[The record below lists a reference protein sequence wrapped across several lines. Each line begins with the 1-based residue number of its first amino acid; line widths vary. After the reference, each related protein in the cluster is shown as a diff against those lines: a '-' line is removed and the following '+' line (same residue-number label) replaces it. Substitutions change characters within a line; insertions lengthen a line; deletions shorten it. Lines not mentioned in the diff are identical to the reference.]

1 LNKLVRNEQKKLRA
15 NLYNGVAIAAVAI
28 GGLTQ
33 AATMVQSATI
43 LPGAPY
49 FVVICL
55 SAAYIL
61 HMLGWF
67 SLRELEE

>member
-1 LNKLVRNEQKKLRA
+1 LNKLVRNEQKKLKA
-15 NLYNGVAIAAVAI
+15 NFYNGIAVAAVGI

-33 AATMVQSATI
+33 AASMVQAAAIS
-43 LPGAPY
+43 PGTPF

-61 HMLGWF
+61 HALGWF